1 MNESRFRDLNLS
13 TDEITR
19 LERAFCD
26 QTFKNLFGEYL
37 HEIQDPENQKIFEKE
52 IIELERQQG
61 NEIKFLKPSP
71 NYLLKTS
78 VQGNTKAY
86 INISSSIDVSKL
98 TYETTEQ
105 SFTSDVKVSIPYALL
120 PVQKVLCKQ
129 NESCFIYTV
138 VFHSDTL
145 KDAGFNAELKRVMEE
160 TAFSAIEKTF
170 NVVLD
175 RVNYKKSKK
184 NFKGSLQMTII
195 RKNNVVDEKQGMFAC
210 SEMKQYTLSANC
222 YHGYVEPVYK
232 IKYRNEVDLQNSTND
247 RYCKLDILIPKE
259 ILIEIQLPLLKSIN
273 QMKLEVKSTNV
284 ILLSE
289 NAKYRLNL
297 ALPYEICEES
307 GNAKFDSDSH
317 VLTLV
322 LPVKK
327 VTKKKS
333 ERVNNVKQLITEID
347 ENENLEVS
355 RNNKSNSSS
364 SKEKDQLFENDVI
377 SDAKNTFLNPNIKYK
392 FPSYFCNFFQNQLAF
407 TINVKNVDK
416 NSFYFNIF
424 EDRTG
429 FCIKFSSLGSGH
441 FPMYYAMCFTFLDD
455 VIKVNSVLN
464 FSFDDEHLFIYLQLK
479 EGAIPFEY
487 FVGINKQD
495 MHKVYLNEPEAV
507 QLELKD
513 KVSWGSSQSDLEKKL
528 LQLL

>member
-37 HEIQDPENQKIFEKE
+37 REIQDPENQKTFEKE

-61 NEIKFLKPSP
+61 KEITFLKPSP

-86 INISSSIDVSKL
+86 INISSSVDVSKL
-98 TYETTEQ
+98 IYETTEQ
-105 SFTSDVKVSIPYALL
+105 SFTSGVKVSIPYALL
-120 PVQKVLCKQ
+120 PVQKGLCKK
-129 NESCFIYTV
+129 NESCLIYTV

-145 KDAGFNAELKRVMEE
+145 KDAGNNAELKRVMKE

-195 RKNNVVDEKQGMFAC
+195 RKNNVVNEEQGMFAC
-210 SEMKQYTLSANC
+210 SNMEQYTLSADCND
-222 YHGYVEPVYK
+222 GYVEPVYK

-259 ILIEIQLPLLKSIN
+259 ILIDIQLPLLKSIN
-273 QMKLEVKSTNV
+273 QVKLEVQSTNV

-289 NAKYRLNL
+289 NPKYRLNL

-317 VLTLV
+317 VLTLI

-327 VTKKKS
+327 VTKEKI
-333 ERVNNVKQLITEID
+333 EPVNNLKQLITEID
-347 ENENLEVS
+347 KNENQEIT
-355 RNNKSNSSS
+355 RNDNSNPSSC
-364 SKEKDQLFENDVI
+364 SKEKYLLVENDVI

-392 FPSYFCNFFQNQLAF
+392 FPSYFCNLFQNQLVF

-416 NSFYFNIF
+416 NSFQFNIF

-441 FPMYYAMCFTFLDD
+441 FPMYYAMCFTFLED

-464 FSFDDEHLFIYLQLK
+464 FSFDDEHLFMYLQLK

-487 FVGINKQD
+487 FVGITKQD

-513 KVSWGSSQSDLEKKL
+513 KVSWGSSQVT
-528 LQLL
+528 